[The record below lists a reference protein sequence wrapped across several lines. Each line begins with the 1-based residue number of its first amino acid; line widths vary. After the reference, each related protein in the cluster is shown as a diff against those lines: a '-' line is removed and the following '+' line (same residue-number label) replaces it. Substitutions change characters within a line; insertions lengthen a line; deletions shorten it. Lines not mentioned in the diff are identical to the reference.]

1 MGQTEPNSQFYFFA
15 DFHDFLLIFVFFFLL
30 GTTAR
35 KTAGNRR
42 FSQETAEFCRNPF
55 VPFIGIIERG
65 VPQAY
70 VRARASSATL
80 CSVHVLRVFLCIFYI
95 KKGI

>member
-1 MGQTEPNSQFYFFA
+1 MLAQGFLDLFFDATPHLEYFL
-15 DFHDFLLIFVFFFLL
+15 HLLKL
-30 GTTAR
+30 
-35 KTAGNRR
+35 
-42 FSQETAEFCRNPF
+42 
-55 VPFIGIIERG
+55 GIIERG

-80 CSVHVLRVFLCIFYI
+80 CSVHVFRVFLCIFFI